1 MRNAISIL
9 AAASFITG
17 CIFPSFDNMQK
28 GGASKND
35 DDTTEAAPTEGSVKN
50 GLAADASTDASPV
63 GVASSSPDAGADA
76 TPDVVEA
83 PPPGAGKIACG
94 SSECTAGSDN
104 YCCAGYGAP
113 SFSCKND
120 NSFLAGACSGGAA
133 HALFCDEK
141 ADCPTGQV
149 CCDQPDGI
157 GTLAQC
163 ASTRGG
169 GKVLCKTDKD
179 CPTGKTCTGS
189 LDSDVPNKVC
199 Q

>member
-1 MRNAISIL
+1 MRIAISML
-9 AAASFITG
+9 TGALLITG
-17 CIFPSFDNMQK
+17 CIFPSFDNMQNGERSK
-28 GGASKND
+28 GDGAA
-35 DDTTEAAPTEGSVKN
+35 TETSPTDSQSVTN
-50 GLAADASTDASPV
+50 ADLDASPDASPV
-63 GVASSSPDAGADA
+63 AVTSSPDAGADA
-76 TPDVVEA
+76 APDVIEA

-94 SSECTAGSDN
+94 SSECTVGSDN

-120 NSFLAGACSGGAA
+120 NTFLAGACAGGDA

-141 ADCPTGQV
+141 ADCPSGQI

-157 GTLAQC
+157 GTVAQC
-163 ASTRGG
+163 STTCGG